1 MNNILIHFFSLKNI
15 SKVFGFVFMVGVN
28 VSFAQNNI
36 KNIEKVKDTSTI
48 LLDTSKGK
56 KVKIPMKVV
65 DEYIDNIVI
74 NGFKES
80 KLHLNNNKLI
90 QWQNTNFNLIKSE
103 IQNAHFKLKQGIDYQ
118 NFTTELNLLI
128 KLKEETVE
136 GITFKRDKIQ
146 TIRNLST
153 TYVLLQEISKR
164 TNDKLLSIKE
174 INQSFSSIQNT
185 IDSLTT
191 NKKLYIVPSDSVAKI
206 NYFQRLLFMTK
217 DLKVV
222 NDKMKNAIDS
232 IQELQVMGDI
242 FKFSLESDLA
252 TINRERKIIHDNGEL
267 TSNESIKN
275 EERFGLI
282 YNFEYSFKKGFL
294 VLLYYYINHNDT
306 LLLLIIFTLA
316 LSIYF
321 KVLKSKYKKAKL
333 YNEIQYPK
341 QIFTY
346 SFLSSIVI
354 VFTISQFLIPL
365 PPFIFT
371 ALLWIITSLALT
383 MILRKSISK
392 YWFKVWL
399 LVLIFSTIAIFNN
412 LVLRY
417 LKSEE
422 IFIVLMNIC
431 GILFG
436 LFLIYNNK
444 KPNRYFIEKTIYI
457 SVIIL
462 ILFEFLSLGSLIYGN
477 YNISKMFMTNG
488 FFTVLIAYLMVW
500 TNYLINDVITLSYY
514 LKETDE
520 EREKLVLD
528 DNKKISTIIYILFL
542 CGWLFLI
549 SRNTYFFQSLAEPLK
564 KILFQPRT
572 FGEFT
577 FTYSTIIVFF
587 VVIFISGFI
596 SRLVSFIATETRTIE
611 KNNRR
616 SGVGSWLLLIR
627 IGIISLGIVIAFAS
641 AGIPMDKL
649 ALIISAL
656 GVGIGF
662 GLQNL
667 VNNLVSGL
675 IIAFEKPVNLDDV
688 IEVAGQS
695 GKMKSIGIRSSVVTT
710 WQGSDVIIPNGD
722 LLSNNLINWTLGNSK
737 RRIDFNLGV
746 AYSSDLGQVITVI
759 KTVLDN
765 DARVLKTPEY
775 CIQVNNFNDS
785 SIDFAIKFWVQHF
798 EFGLDVKSDVL
809 IAIDKKFKENNIEIP
824 FPQQDIHIKFNEK
837 NN

>member
-1 MNNILIHFFSLKNI
+1 M
-15 SKVFGFVFMVGVN
+15 
-28 VSFAQNNI
+28 
-36 KNIEKVKDTSTI
+36 
-48 LLDTSKGK
+48 
-56 KVKIPMKVV
+56 
-65 DEYIDNIVI
+65 
-74 NGFKES
+74 
-80 KLHLNNNKLI
+80 
-90 QWQNTNFNLIKSE
+90 
-103 IQNAHFKLKQGIDYQ
+103 
-118 NFTTELNLLI
+118 
-128 KLKEETVE
+128 
-136 GITFKRDKIQ
+136 
-146 TIRNLST
+146 
-153 TYVLLQEISKR
+153 
-164 TNDKLLSIKE
+164 
-174 INQSFSSIQNT
+174 
-185 IDSLTT
+185 
-191 NKKLYIVPSDSVAKI
+191 
-206 NYFQRLLFMTK
+206 
-217 DLKVV
+217 
-222 NDKMKNAIDS
+222 
-232 IQELQVMGDI
+232 
-242 FKFSLESDLA
+242 
-252 TINRERKIIHDNGEL
+252 
-267 TSNESIKN
+267 
-275 EERFGLI
+275 
-282 YNFEYSFKKGFL
+282 
-294 VLLYYYINHNDT
+294 
-306 LLLLIIFTLA
+306 
-316 LSIYF
+316 
-321 KVLKSKYKKAKL
+321 
-333 YNEIQYPK
+333 
-341 QIFTY
+341 
-346 SFLSSIVI
+346 
-354 VFTISQFLIPL
+354 
-365 PPFIFT
+365 
-371 ALLWIITSLALT
+371 
-383 MILRKSISK
+383 
-392 YWFKVWL
+392 
-399 LVLIFSTIAIFNN
+399 
-412 LVLRY
+412 
-417 LKSEE
+417 
-422 IFIVLMNIC
+422 
-431 GILFG
+431 
-436 LFLIYNNK
+436 
-444 KPNRYFIEKTIYI
+444 
-457 SVIIL
+457 
-462 ILFEFLSLGSLIYGN
+462 
-477 YNISKMFMTNG
+477 
-488 FFTVLIAYLMVW
+488 
-500 TNYLINDVITLSYY
+500 
-514 LKETDE
+514 
-520 EREKLVLD
+520 
-528 DNKKISTIIYILFL
+528 FL